1 MIKHI
6 SYRFNM
12 SKPEDREAFQVVDN
26 AELLESCYR
35 EFYQELRS
43 LYKHGQFNGVD
54 PHDVILDV
62 WEKFLKAFKPYN
74 VKVAEE

>member
-1 MIKHI
+1 
-6 SYRFNM
+6 M